1 MLPKPESAC
10 FVIADISGYTGF
22 LAGVELEHAQDIIAD
37 VMDTMVRRLRPPFRL
52 AKFEG
57 DAAFFY
63 AVADKVDGSVL
74 QDAVEAAYFAFR
86 KRLRNISQATSC
98 ACNACSRMQDLDLK
112 FVCHHGEFIKQKM
125 SGRDE
130 LAGRDVILVHRLL
143 KIGVNERLGGHAYAL
158 YSDPCIRAMGIDPAA
173 QGLVEH
179 RESIDI
185 IGEVTCWVRDL
196 EAAWQQEK
204 DRQMNQVTREA
215 AAAVI
220 EFDIAAPRPAVWEHF
235 TQPGLRPKW
244 RAADEVR
251 ETSQSGRRGVGTV
264 NHCMHGP
271 HAIIEEVL
279 DWRPVRLPYD
289 FDAAAD
295 ARRPQGG
302 HVLRVPGGE
311 ARGDAYRDPAGEA
324 EAEGP
329 GVSRSCW
336 RGIPEDHHGRN
347 RKAPADAGRTGRS
360 AGHGRRADAA
370 GAGGALP
377 DRAGP
382 RPLTYRRGVAMRRA
396 ITPTPRFISIAVS
409 NPGKLPIDESHFH
422 TWHV

>member
-1 MLPKPESAC
+1 MLPQPESAC
-10 FVIADISGYTGF
+10 FVITDISGYTGF

-98 ACNACSRMQDLDLK
+98 ACNACTRMQDLDLK

-143 KIGVNERLGGHAYAL
+143 KNGVNERLGGHAYAL
-158 YSDPCIRAMGIDPAA
+158 FSEPCIRAMGMDPAA
-173 QGLVEH
+173 QGLIEH
-179 RESIDI
+179 RETIDI
-185 IGEVTCWVRDL
+185 IGEVTCWVRNL

-235 TQPGLRPKW
+235 TLPGLRPKW

-251 ETSQSGRRGVGTV
+251 ENSQSGRRGVGTV

-271 HAIIEEVL
+271 H
-279 DWRPVRLPYD
+279 
-289 FDAAAD
+289 D
-295 ARRPQGG
+295 ARRPQGD
-302 HVLRVPGGE
+302 HVLRVPRGE
-311 ARGDAYRDPAGEA
+311 SRRDAYRDPAGEV

-329 GVSRSCW
+329 GVSRSCR
-336 RGIPEDHHGRN
+336 RGISEDHHGRN
-347 RKAPADAGRTGRS
+347 PGKCWKDRTGRRPRSKNQCCRCRRS
-360 AGHGRRADAA
+360 A
-370 GAGGALP
+370 
-377 DRAGP
+377 
-382 RPLTYRRGVAMRRA
+382 
-396 ITPTPRFISIAVS
+396 S
-409 NPGKLPIDESHFH
+409 
-422 TWHV
+422 